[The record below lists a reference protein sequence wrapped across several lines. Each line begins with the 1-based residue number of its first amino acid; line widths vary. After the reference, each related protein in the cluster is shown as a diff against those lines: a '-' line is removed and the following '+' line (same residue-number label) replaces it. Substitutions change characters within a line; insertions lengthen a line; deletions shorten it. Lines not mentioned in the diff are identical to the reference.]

1 MENFLLDRSN
11 QMSNGWILGLSIF
24 IKSKQEELANMAE
37 LSAESRY
44 LIANPSR

>member
-1 MENFLLDRSN
+1 MENFLLDRSE

-37 LSAESRY
+37 SSAESRY
-44 LIANPSR
+44 LTANSTR